1 MLRGCS
7 VTATES
13 SRGMQCV
20 PQWLT
25 ANVRPGG
32 APPDSENL
40 NLDLAR
46 LDVSGHGER
55 S

>member
-1 MLRGCS
+1 M
-7 VTATES
+7 E
-13 SRGMQCV
+13 CV
-20 PQWLT
+20 RQWLT